1 MGSEGGIFVE
11 EGNDKARDGG
21 KTSKEAEGNGAGE
34 GLERVSAAIF
44 SGPGTWTMEFVTS
57 AR

>member
-1 MGSEGGIFVE
+1 ME